1 MAISIRGVSK
11 KFGDFTAVDQ
21 LNLEIGSGEFFSMLG
36 PSGSG
41 KTTVLRLIAGFDL
54 PTAGTISLDGEDV
67 TNKAPFDR
75 NVNTVFQDYALFPH
89 LNVIENVEYGLRVR
103 KVGREERRAR
113 ALAALE
119 KVHLADFAERKPA
132 QLSGGQRQRVAL
144 ARAIVVEPK
153 ILLLDEPLG
162 ALDLKLRESMQIELK
177 ELQRDLGITFV
188 FVTHDQDEAL
198 TLSDRIAI
206 FNQGKIEHIGTPHE
220 LYEKPATEF
229 VARFVG
235 TANVFTAAQSQNLFG
250 VNKKTMIRPEQI
262 ELGATGQE
270 ATVMESIYLG
280 SSIRF
285 ILKLADTQVI
295 AEVSASD
302 ENAKT
307 YRRNSTVKVNMS
319 KTDLVELD

>member
-11 KFGDFTAVDQ
+11 KFGDFTAVDN
-21 LNLEIGSGEFFSMLG
+21 LNLDIRSGEFFSMLG

-54 PTAGTISLDGEDV
+54 PTSGTVLLDEEDV

-103 KVGREERRAR
+103 KVHREERRAR

-119 KVHLADFAERKPA
+119 KVHLADYSMRKPA

-177 ELQRDLGITFV
+177 QLQRELGITFV

-206 FNQGKIEHIGTPHE
+206 FNQGKIEQIGTPHE

-235 TANVFTAAQSQNLFG
+235 TANIFTSAQSQELFS
-250 VNKKTMIRPEQI
+250 VNKKTMIRPEQV
-262 ELGATGQE
+262 ELGATGLD
-270 ATVMESIYLG
+270 ATVLESIYLG

-285 ILKLADTQVI
+285 ILKLGEAQVI

-302 ENAKT
+302 DKAKT
-307 YRRNSTVKVNMS
+307 YRRDSAVKVKMS